1 LVNIVLFLLVTSF
14 LIGQLT
20 GLLGIGGGLLLV
32 PAIVYI
38 SPLLT
43 GGAPVLS
50 LPLAT
55 GVGAV
60 QGLAG
65 CNASMWVHGRNG
77 HTLTQWLLWM
87 LAPVTLSAYI
97 GGWVSDF
104 VPEFWLDGLVLLWAV
119 ALGAF
124 NYWRKFMR
132 PTAPPQAS
140 MATAEAAFNR
150 EVAPVL
156 GWQLVALSVVIGFM
170 AGLLGIGGAIF
181 LLPLLMDVLHVPMRL
196 AVATITVLVW
206 FSSASSVVGKWQVGL
221 LPWPETLVVAVA
233 ATVGGWVGAQCQRWA
248 SERVLRLVHLSVLLL
263 VLVKAFVH

>member
-1 LVNIVLFLLVTSF
+1 MLFLLITSF

-38 SPLLT
+38 SPLFT
-43 GGAPVLS
+43 AGSPVLS

-77 HTLTQWLLWM
+77 HTLVQWLLWM
-87 LAPVTLSAYI
+87 LAPVTLSAYV
-97 GGWVSDF
+97 GGWVSDW
-104 VPEFWLDGLVLLWAV
+104 VPEVWLDALLKLVLLWAI

-124 NYWRKFMR
+124 NYWRKFLK
-132 PTAPPQAS
+132 PSTLAPVARDV
-140 MATAEAAFNR
+140 AETTFNR
-150 EVAPVL
+150 DVSGLL
-156 GWQLVALSVVIGFM
+156 GWQLVGLSTLIGFM

-221 LPWPETLVVAVA
+221 LPWPESLMVAFA

-248 SERVLRLVHLSVLLL
+248 SERVLRLVHLSVLVF
-263 VLVKAFVH
+263 VLVKALVP